1 MDASSAAALIRFPQ
15 SIFICLHAP
24 PPPPSPSSVTLLDHV
39 IMSCLRIRAEILR
52 MPPKIKPFDG
62 EGFSV
67 RFTKE
72 QQTGAGVRFLKL
84 LQLHKKILTTATSY
98 KEINPTKQ
106 ISKSRI
112 PLTTADNREQY
123 RSTDPAREAVA
134 SLVVFHELHL
144 LFLNHIRLLSFIKN
158 KMCDT
163 MSGAKLLKYRLT

>member
-39 IMSCLRIRAEILR
+39 IMSCLRIRAQILR
-52 MPPKIKPFDG
+52 MPPPKSNRLMGRDFLYVSQK
-62 EGFSV
+62 SS
-67 RFTKE
+67 KLE
-72 QQTGAGVRFLKL
+72 QEFVFLSCCNCT
-84 LQLHKKILTTATSY
+84 KKITTTTSY

-144 LFLNHIRLLSFIKN
+144 LF
-158 KMCDT
+158 
-163 MSGAKLLKYRLT
+163 